1 MKKLFRRLSFALLLA
16 LMLACLALPAFAA
29 TYETTRSCTVYS
41 ATELVSN
48 PDGLDTTPEPTY
60 IFQAIG
66 SLPAGVTV
74 TPIKSYGGKRQVHC
88 SSMGYVW
95 IDGDAIGRVDDSAEV
110 DDHGPTIRPGN
121 TGGTGGTG
129 ASREPAKP
137 KSSGIWKNF
146 KLTLL
151 QSDGTEIP
159 VTLETLGS
167 ARCVVF
173 DGQEMLT
180 VNTTD
185 LIWESDA
192 PEEKRIAYIYAPRT
206 GKCSLRSKASD
217 NYRTL
222 RYCEAGRLV
231 IVLRVGQV
239 YTRILYEGTEGF
251 VLTGAL
257 QFLPIAQPDDFTV
270 TTLMYEGRTDSAA
283 TISMYHTAS
292 ADRKLKQFRVGKEAE
307 LLGEQDTWA
316 EIELEGMHGF
326 VKPAYLESA
335 E

>member
-1 MKKLFRRLSFALLLA
+1 MSFALLLA
-16 LMLACLALPAFAA
+16 VLLACLALPALAA

-41 ATELVSN
+41 ATELVDN

-60 IFQAIG
+60 VFEAIG
-66 SLPAGVTV
+66 SLPAGVAV

-110 DDHGPTIRPGN
+110 DDQGPTIRPGDN
-121 TGGTGGTG
+121 DENGGNGGTG
-129 ASREPAKP
+129 ASREPEKP
-137 KSSGIWKNF
+137 KSSGVWKNF

-180 VNTTD
+180 VNTAD
-185 LIWESDA
+185 LIWETDA
-192 PEEKRIAYIYAPRT
+192 PEDKKIAYIYAPRT
-206 GKCSLRSKASD
+206 GKCSLRSKAST

-222 RYCEAGRLV
+222 RRCDAGRLV

-270 TTLMYEGRTDSAA
+270 STLAYEGSADSAA
-283 TISMYHTAS
+283 TISLYHTAS
-292 ADRKLKQFRVGKEAE
+292 TDRRLKQFRVGKEAE
-307 LLGEQDTWA
+307 LLGEGEPWA
-316 EIELEGMHGF
+316 EVELEGMHGF
-326 VKPAYLESA
+326 VKSAYLQPA
-335 E
+335 Q